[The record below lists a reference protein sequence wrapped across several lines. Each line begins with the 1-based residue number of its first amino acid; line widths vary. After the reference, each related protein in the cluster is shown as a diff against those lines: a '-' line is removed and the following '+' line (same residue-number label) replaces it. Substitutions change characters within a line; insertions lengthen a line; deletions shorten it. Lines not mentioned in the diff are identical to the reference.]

1 MVNPI
6 LRAQLGE
13 ELEIVMLEMTK
24 EGQEQR
30 VNARHEGNQ
39 VAMNMLR
46 VGCQKTYVIITYWPG
61 KTLLQRNS
69 IFQVFSDLVE
79 PADVD
84 EEQTRRIKV
93 SAKMTPDQV
102 VQEILGNETSSF
114 EK

>member
-1 MVNPI
+1 
-6 LRAQLGE
+6 
-13 ELEIVMLEMTK
+13 MTK

-46 VGCQKTYVIITYWPG
+46 VGCQKNTYVIITYWPG
-61 KTLLQRNS
+61 KTLLQRNCT
-69 IFQVFSDLVE
+69 FQVFSDLVE

-93 SAKMTPDQV
+93 SAEMTPDQV
-102 VQEILGNETSSF
+102 VQQILGNETSSF

>member
-46 VGCQKTYVIITYWPG
+46 VGCQKTHMP
-61 KTLLQRNS
+61 S
-69 IFQVFSDLVE
+69 
-79 PADVD
+79 
-84 EEQTRRIKV
+84 
-93 SAKMTPDQV
+93 
-102 VQEILGNETSSF
+102 
-114 EK
+114 

>member
-1 MVNPI
+1 
-6 LRAQLGE
+6 
-13 ELEIVMLEMTK
+13 MLEMTK

-46 VGCQKTYVIITYWPG
+46 VGCQKTYVIITCWPG
-61 KTLLQRNS
+61 KTLLQRNCN
-69 IFQVFSDLVE
+69 FQVFSDLVE

-93 SAKMTPDQV
+93 SVNMTPDQV
-102 VQEILGNETSSF
+102 VQQILGNETSSF